1 MIPFLLV
8 LLLNVFTSVNNCF
21 LLFAWYLCLITN
33 SSLHFLIK
41 VKMNVFKCSVSCFFG
56 DLKCS
61 VLLLQVSSLS
71 LAYSCY
77 WDFSLHHYLEIFFPH
92 AFLLCWISYFWGSY
106 IYLSLDVC
114 LILVEQNPHEW
125 PEKGE

>member
-77 WDFSLHHYLEIFFPH
+77 WDFSLHHYLEIFSPMPFSYVGFPILGDPTSI
-92 AFLLCWISYFWGSY
+92 FLLMYASFW
-106 IYLSLDVC
+106 
-114 LILVEQNPHEW
+114 
-125 PEKGE
+125 